1 MRSQRVG
8 AILAVIAVGLAACS
22 SGSST
27 APSAAPSSETSAAPS
42 ESMAEVACTVGV
54 SWNNFQQPRWA
65 AADQPNIKDTVEAGG
80 GTYIDA
86 DANLSNEQQL
96 TDVDNLIAQGANVLI
111 LLAQDQNA
119 ILPALQKAKDNNIP
133 VIAYDRLIEDPS
145 ILYITFNNVGV
156 GEAEAAAILAEVPTG
171 NYVLIKGDPGDPN
184 ASTFLPQ
191 GWDNAGLK
199 AKVDSGDI
207 TILNGPA
214 AGSGNWPADYG
225 TYTDAWATETA
236 QSNME
241 AIIDKA
247 VADNTPI
254 DAILAENDST
264 ALGVV
269 AALTAKNYGFPPLSG
284 QDGDP
289 ANLNNVALGKQFV
302 DVWKNANELGKAA
315 GQAALQ
321 LCQGTAMADIT
332 INVDSSVAPTDGNSP
347 TDFTTP
353 GNNTVKSLIL
363 QPTPITADNLDV
375 VINAGWWATK
385 DDICKDVTSSDPGA
399 AACGV

>member
-1 MRSQRVG
+1 MRIQRLG
-8 AILAVIAVGLAACS
+8 AILAVVAVGLAACS
-22 SGSST
+22 NGGS
-27 APSAAPSSETSAAPS
+27 SAAPSTGGSGGET
-42 ESMAEVACTVGV
+42 ACTVGV

-65 AADQPNIKDTVEAGG
+65 AADQPNIKKVVEDAG

-156 GEAEAAAILAEVPTG
+156 GKAQAEAVLGEVPSG

-191 GWDNAGLK
+191 GWDEAGLK
-199 AKVDSGDI
+199 DKVDSGDI
-207 TILNGPA
+207 TILNGPEG
-214 AGSGNWPADYG
+214 GSGDWPADYG

-236 QSNME
+236 QANME

-247 VADNTPI
+247 NADGVQI

-264 ALGVV
+264 AIGVV
-269 AALTAKNYGFPPLSG
+269 GALTTKNYGYPPLSG

-315 GQAALQ
+315 GQAALD
-321 LCQGTAMADIT
+321 LCQGMSMSDVT
-332 INVDSSVAPTDGNSP
+332 IDVDASVAPLDGNSP

-353 GNNTVKSLIL
+353 GGNTVKSLIL
-363 QPTPITADNLDV
+363 QPTPITADNLSD

-399 AACGV
+399 SACGV